1 MKYRFIEN
9 HRSEF
14 RVQKMVETLEVS
26 RSGYYQ
32 WRRRPESQQQKANK
46 ALLSEID
53 RVYAES
59 KRRYGSPRIAIELK
73 AEGIQCSENRVAR
86 LMRLNDIQAKTKRKF
101 KATTNSRHKLPVA
114 ENLVEQNFTASKPD
128 ELWTSDITYI

>member
-53 RVYAES
+53 RVYEES
-59 KRRYGSPRIAIELK
+59 KGRYGSPRIAIELK
-73 AEGIQCSENRVAR
+73 ANRL
-86 LMRLNDIQAKTKRKF
+86 LMHLLQRPILASTVLN
-101 KATTNSRHKLPVA
+101 PV
-114 ENLVEQNFTASKPD
+114 NINYP
-128 ELWTSDITYI
+128 